1 MALSKRQREGWLLI
15 DNRLAPPEE
24 GVPRFM
30 EAATSTCSHCQ
41 QQVVRN
47 PVRMRERAYCPS
59 CDAYICDRC
68 EGIRAVNGCR
78 PFEAVIVELSRNLN
92 TLRIF

>member
-1 MALSKRQREGWLLI
+1 MRLSKSQREGYLLI
-15 DNRLAPPEE
+15 DNRLAPPSP

-47 PVRMRERAYCPS
+47 PSRQRARAWCSS
-59 CDAYICDRC
+59 CDSYICDRC
-68 EGIRAVNGCR
+68 ESIRMVNGCK
-78 PFEAVIVELSRNLN
+78 PFDAVLNELSRNVSN
-92 TLRIF
+92 LRIF